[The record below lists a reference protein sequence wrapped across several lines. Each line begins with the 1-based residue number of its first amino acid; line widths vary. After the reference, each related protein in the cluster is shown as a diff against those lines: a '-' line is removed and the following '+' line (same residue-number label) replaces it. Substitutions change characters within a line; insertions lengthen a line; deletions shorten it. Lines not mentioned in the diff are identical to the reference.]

1 HHLFTTT
8 VVVIGRT
15 GVIGVIAIATTAIIV
30 VTTAIEPGI
39 DHRGD
44 AVCRCP
50 GGVFICKAAFGL
62 PCALCAA

>member
-1 HHLFTTT
+1 
-8 VVVIGRT
+8 
-15 GVIGVIAIATTAIIV
+15 VIAIATTAIIV

-39 DHRGD
+39 DHRRG
-44 AVCRCP
+44 AVCHRP